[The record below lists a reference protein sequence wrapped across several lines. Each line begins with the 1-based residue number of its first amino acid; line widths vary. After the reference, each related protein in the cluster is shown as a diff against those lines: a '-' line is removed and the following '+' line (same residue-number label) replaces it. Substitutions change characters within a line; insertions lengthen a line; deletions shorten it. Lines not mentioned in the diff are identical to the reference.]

1 MKNIALILASGSV
14 GAILALYF
22 TQPPTVTPNDLV
34 RSYEKGFKDALDAER
49 PSERLEYVCAA
60 LWFKQGE
67 QQ

>member
-1 MKNIALILASGSV
+1 MKTIALMLASGSV

-34 RSYEKGFKDALDAER
+34 RSHEKGFKDALDADR

-60 LWFKQGE
+60 LWLKGNE
-67 QQ
+67 K